1 MSEFTRAQEYEETIV
16 LYEKEWS
23 SLISDDLLYY
33 SVALLYLTVQLHYC
47 GQKGVSET
55 EWFSLNSTALLR
67 AKGKAVMQ
75 LNNLVITTLSQRLP
89 FDSLFA
95 KGSLWDRVIITKF
108 NSITESE
115 RKIFPAVHCTFVCVF
130 VMFVCVSVRLFV
142 CLGVCLC
149 VYLCECVCA
158 SVWESIAQSD
168 RGTEKT
174 NGKKGEWMQGKRM
187 NAREWVQGEWRRQE
201 NGCKKREW
209 IQVQGNRMN
218 TRKEN
223 DCKENEYKE
232 REWIQGE
239 WRQQENG
246 CNREWIKREWMQE
259 NECKPEREWMQGK
272 RNNTRRN
279 ECKERETIHEGMN
292 ARKENECTRMNAR
305 RMNVTRE
312 WMQREW
318 MQEQHGSQ
326 HYIYDTRTYIYLYLC
341 ANNTSSVLHCSG
353 LFKKDVQIVKQSV
366 CAKGIC
372 LRLFRQSAPVRHP
385 SYM

>member
-23 SLISDDLLYY
+23 SLMSDDLLYY

-232 REWIQGE
+232 REWIQGKRMNTRRME
-239 WRQQENG
+239 AT
-246 CNREWIKREWMQE
+246 REWMQPRMNKKRMNARE
-259 NECKPEREWMQGK
+259 WVQAWERMNARKEKQYKKEWMQGK

-279 ECKERETIHEGMN
+279 ECKEREWMHEN
-292 ARKENECTRMNAR
+292 ECKENECNKRMNAK
-305 RMNVTRE
+305 RMDARAT
-312 WMQREW
+312 WITAL
-318 MQEQHGSQ
+318 
-326 HYIYDTRTYIYLYLC
+326 YIRHSHIYISL
-341 ANNTSSVLHCSG
+341 SMR
-353 LFKKDVQIVKQSV
+353 K
-366 CAKGIC
+366 
-372 LRLFRQSAPVRHP
+372 
-385 SYM
+385 